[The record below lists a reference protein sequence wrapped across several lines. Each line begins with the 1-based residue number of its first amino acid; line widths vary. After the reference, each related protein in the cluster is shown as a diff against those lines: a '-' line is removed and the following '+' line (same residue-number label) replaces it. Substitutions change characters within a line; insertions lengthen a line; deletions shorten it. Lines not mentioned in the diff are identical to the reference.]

1 VDEPALAGCDNCG
14 SPYDAA
20 ALVCPRCRAPRGLA
34 GLASSSQAHGSPDDR
49 LGRSVTEQLLA
60 RSDAGLE
67 DLLARD
73 LAGPL
78 SLGDLRDAVTRID
91 ERSDPTVAELEGALT
106 LDAAVALD
114 GITLSDLIDGRGDA
128 GKIVRRGLAFLKN
141 RRWREALEWW
151 SLHRDQLDR
160 TAATDP
166 ANERLGLLLL
176 MMEGFTHRLAGDHR
190 RAADVH
196 ARITAHPLF
205 RRMRGLERK

>member
-1 VDEPALAGCDNCG
+1 VEGTLAGCDNCG

-20 ALVCPRCRAPRGLA
+20 AIVCPRCRAPRGVA
-34 GLASSSQAHGSPDDR
+34 GLASASRPLEDR
-49 LGRSVTEQLLA
+49 LDRIVTEQLLA
-60 RSDAGLE
+60 RSDTGIE

-78 SLGDLRDAVTRID
+78 SPGDLRDALARVD
-91 ERSDPTVAELEGALT
+91 ERSDPTVAELEGSLT
-106 LDAAVALD
+106 LDATIALD
-114 GITLSDLIDGRGDA
+114 GITLSDLIDGRGD
-128 GKIVRRGLAFLKN
+128 GHKIVKRGLTFLKN
-141 RRWREALEWW
+141 QRWREALEWW
-151 SLHRDQLDR
+151 SLHREQL
-160 TAATDP
+160 DP

-196 ARITAHPLF
+196 ARIVAHPLY

>member
-1 VDEPALAGCDNCG
+1 MERDLAGCDNCG

-20 ALVCPRCRAPRGLA
+20 AIVCPLCRAPRGTA
-34 GLASSSQAHGSPDDR
+34 GLTSATRQVEDR
-49 LGRSVTEQLLA
+49 LDRIVTEQLLA

-78 SLGDLRDAVTRID
+78 SPGDLRDAVVRVD
-91 ERSDPTVAELEGALT
+91 ERSDPTVAELEGSLT
-106 LDAAVALD
+106 LDAAIALD
-114 GITLSDLIDGRGDA
+114 GITLSDLFDGRGDEK
-128 GKIVRRGLAFLKN
+128 KIVKRGLAFLKN
-141 RRWREALEWW
+141 KRWREALEWW
-151 SLHRDQLDR
+151 SLHREQL
-160 TAATDP
+160 DP

-190 RAADVH
+190 RAAEVH
-196 ARITAHPLF
+196 ARIVEHPLY